1 MHFGKADNSENKKA
15 FDVVASHKK
24 EIEDALGVQ
33 LIWDRGD
40 DKKSSK
46 IYYKIDGVGIDNEA
60 DWPVIAKF
68 HAKWT
73 VKFYEVIVVPYLKPM
88 YFEADEE

>member
-1 MHFGKADNSENKKA
+1 MLWKS
-15 FDVVASHKK
+15 SHKA
-24 EIEDALGVQ
+24 EIEDNLGVQ

-46 IYYKIDGVGIDNEA
+46 IYCKLDGVGIDKED

-68 HAKWT
+68 HAKWSL
-73 VKFYEVIVVPYLKPM
+73 KLYETIVVPYLKPV
-88 YFEADEE
+88 YSDQAL

>member
-1 MHFGKADNSENKKA
+1 MYLGKEDNDENKRAYDIVATHKA
-15 FDVVASHKK
+15 
-24 EIEDALGVQ
+24 EIEEALGVQ

-46 IYYKIDGVGIDNEA
+46 IYYKIDGVGIDNED

-68 HAKWT
+68 HAKWSL
-73 VKFYEVIVVPYLKPM
+73 KLYETIVVSHLKPI
-88 YFEADEE
+88 YIEAQS